1 MLAGAYT
8 PSLRR
13 AYDAGEDIRGAGIL
27 NLKWKVRETRF
38 EGLVHEFCFL
48 GIKDEWWYNF
58 KV

>member
-27 NLKWKVRETRF
+27 NLTWKVRETRF
-38 EGLVHEFCFL
+38 EFPILGPVHEFF
-48 GIKDEWWYNF
+48 GA
-58 KV
+58 VH